1 MKKILLTNLLLAL
14 FIFAKAYDFPLS
26 DFGVLWQHTEVEI
39 EHNQDHVLV
48 TYNPKAP
55 WMTQAGWEFDTP
67 KDFSAYTH
75 LLIELETVS
84 ISSGNYEINVESTLE
99 EGKVSKQFS
108 PISNSV
114 VIDLSGMTEAQLES
128 IKRVSIWVWDAD
140 TETAVFKVKNATLVS
155 EDSLLPLFALQPL
168 HGNTALEVNY
178 TYGDEA
184 AEVTYLPAEAWESQ
198 SGWEFKNNNADFSQY
213 SSLVID
219 IDAIDVKGEFEL
231 HVESSVDSGSGQ
243 ELTKRFDNDA
253 EQLVID
259 LTDFTQEQLA
269 AIERVS
275 IWIWDTNTETSTFK
289 VLSASLTS
297 GESTII
303 KNISSDNVNVNV
315 DVYSLT
321 GVKVKSNVKKSEATK
336 GLSRGIYIV
345 GNEKIFVK

>member
-1 MKKILLTNLLLAL
+1 M
-14 FIFAKAYDFPLS
+14 
-26 DFGVLWQHTEVEI
+26 
-39 EHNQDHVLV
+39 
-48 TYNPKAP
+48 
-55 WMTQAGWEFDTP
+55 
-67 KDFSAYTH
+67 
-75 LLIELETVS
+75 
-84 ISSGNYEINVESTLE
+84 
-99 EGKVSKQFS
+99 
-108 PISNSV
+108 
-114 VIDLSGMTEAQLES
+114 
-128 IKRVSIWVWDAD
+128 
-140 TETAVFKVKNATLVS
+140 
-155 EDSLLPLFALQPL
+155 
-168 HGNTALEVNY
+168 NY

-213 SSLVID
+213 TELVID

-231 HVESSVDSGSGQ
+231 HIESSVDSGSGK